1 MQMSQPKVPKFKNK
15 YDDLPILD
23 TSTTTQQSSLMVDFS
38 NEFRQ
43 LAEDMMTSITQCRKS
58 TIVVR
63 KEQSELAKTTSD
75 LTELLKLA

>member
-1 MQMSQPKVPKFKNK
+1 
-15 YDDLPILD
+15 
-23 TSTTTQQSSLMVDFS
+23 MVDFS